1 MCFDDFLCFGGHPKL
16 KEQYINR
23 QILGSLQLKRPLTDI
38 QNKYHAHMFFLRENT
53 VREAP
58 TTDLY

>member
-1 MCFDDFLCFGGHPKL
+1 L

-38 QNKYHAHMFFLRENT
+38 QNKYHAHMFFFEGKYSKGS
-53 VREAP
+53 P
-58 TTDLY
+58 YY